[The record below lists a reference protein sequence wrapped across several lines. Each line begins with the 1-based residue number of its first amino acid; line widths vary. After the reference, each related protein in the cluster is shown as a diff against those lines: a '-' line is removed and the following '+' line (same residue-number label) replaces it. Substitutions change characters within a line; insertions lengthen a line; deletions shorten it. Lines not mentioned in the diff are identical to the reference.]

1 MAARA
6 APDRGVPKTTL
17 EITLEFGLLY
27 EWQMP
32 VGVSRAD
39 ESRHFLQM
47 MDQIKLAENLGFK
60 SVWSVEHHFLESFS
74 HASAP
79 EVLLSWIASQTSTI
93 RIGHGVRLLPYPYNH
108 PIRAAE
114 QAATLDLLSQ
124 GRLEFGSGRS
134 ATATELGGFGI
145 DPAETRDMWRESL
158 ELIVKAWKD
167 PVVEHH
173 GKYFDQVP
181 RPMVPKPLQT
191 PHPPLWMSC
200 TSPESHEVAGALGLG
215 LLSFTL
221 ALAFDEVASRIEKYR
236 ERIKTATP
244 IGEFVNNQTAVFTMA
259 HCAPTR
265 ALARERAE
273 AGVMRYQHDQIELLT
288 SLIPQLKD
296 NSTYDYYNRFV
307 GVDYDKFTYDYLDER
322 NMILVGDPERCIELA
337 KQYEAIGVDR
347 LLLFVQYKD
356 MPHEHTMDA
365 LRLFGTEVLPAFS

>member
-1 MAARA
+1 
-6 APDRGVPKTTL
+6 V
-17 EITLEFGLLY
+17 EFGLLY

-32 VGVSRAD
+32 KGISRED

-47 MDQIKLAENLGFK
+47 MDQVELAEQVGFK

-79 EVLLSWIASQTSTI
+79 EVLLSWIASKTKTM

-134 ATATELGGFGI
+134 ATAAELGGFGI
-145 DPAETRDMWRESL
+145 DPAETRAMWEESL
-158 ELIVKAWKD
+158 RLIIKAWTE
-167 PVVEHH
+167 PIVEHH

-181 RPMVPKPLQT
+181 RPMVPKPLQS

-221 ALAFDEVASRIEKYR
+221 ALSFDEVASRIAKYR
-236 ERIKTATP
+236 ERIKTAEP
-244 IGEFVNNQTAVFTMA
+244 IGKFVNNQTAVFTMT

-265 ALARERAE
+265 ELARERAE

-288 SLIPQLKD
+288 SLIPELKED
-296 NSTYDYYNRFV
+296 SSYDYYQRFV
-307 GVDYDKFTYDYLDER
+307 GVDYDKFTYEYLDSR
-322 NMILVGDPERCIELA
+322 NMILVGDPDRCIELA
-337 KQYEAIGVDR
+337 KQYESIGVDR
-347 LLLFVQYKD
+347 LLCFMQYKD
-356 MPHEHTMDA
+356 MSHEDTMDSI
-365 LRLFGTEVLPAFS
+365 RLFGEEVIPAFS

>member
-1 MAARA
+1 M
-6 APDRGVPKTTL
+6 GKL
-17 EITLEFGLLY
+17 EIYVEFGLLY

-32 VGVSRAD
+32 LGVSREE
-39 ESRHFLQM
+39 ESGRFLQM
-47 MDQIKLAENLGFK
+47 QEQIRFAESVGFK

-79 EVLLSWIASQTSTI
+79 EVLLTWAAANTTTM

-134 ATATELGGFGI
+134 ATAAELGGFGI
-145 DPAETRDMWRESL
+145 DPAETRAMWRESL
-158 ELIVKAWKD
+158 EVILKAWTEE
-167 PVVEHH
+167 VVEHE
-173 GKYFDQVP
+173 GKYFRQAP
-181 RPMVPKPLQT
+181 RVMVPKPLQQ

-221 ALAFDEVASRIEKYR
+221 ALDFQEVADRVAKYR
-236 ERIKTATP
+236 ERIKTANP
-244 IGEFVNNQTAVFTMA
+244 IGKFVNNQTGVFVMA
-259 HCAPTR
+259 HCAETNE
-265 ALARERAE
+265 LARERAE
-273 AGVMRYQHDQIELLT
+273 QGVMQYQHDQIELLS
-288 SLIPQLKD
+288 SLIPELKEG
-296 NSTYDYYNRFV
+296 SSYDYYDRFV
-307 GVDYDKFTYDYLDER
+307 GVDYDKFTYDYLDRKE
-322 NMILVGDPERCIELA
+322 MVLVGDPERCIQLA
-337 KQYEAIGVDR
+337 KKYEQIGIDR

-365 LRLFGTEVLPAFS
+365 LRLFGKEVLPAFS

>member
-1 MAARA
+1 
-6 APDRGVPKTTL
+6 V
-17 EITLEFGLLY
+17 EFGLLY

-32 VGVSRAD
+32 KGISRED
-39 ESRHFLQM
+39 ESRQFLQM
-47 MDQIKLAENLGFK
+47 MDQVELAEQVGFK

-79 EVLLSWIASQTSTI
+79 EVLLSWLAAKTKTI

-134 ATATELGGFGI
+134 ATAAELGGFGI
-145 DPAETRDMWRESL
+145 DPADTREMWEESL
-158 ELIVKAWKD
+158 RLIIKAWTE

-181 RPMVPKPLQT
+181 RPMVPKPLQS

-221 ALAFDEVASRIEKYR
+221 ALSFDEVAQRIAKYR
-236 ERIKTATP
+236 ERIKTAEP
-244 IGEFVNNQTAVFTMA
+244 IGKFVNNQTAVFTMT

-265 ALARERAE
+265 ELARERAE
-273 AGVMRYQHDQIELLT
+273 SGVMRYQHDQIELLT
-288 SLIPQLKD
+288 SLIPKLEE
-296 NSTYDYYNRFV
+296 NSSYDYYQRFV
-307 GVDYDKFTYDYLDER
+307 GVDYDKFTYEYLDSR
-322 NMILVGDPERCIELA
+322 NMILVGDPDRCIELA
-337 KQYEAIGVDR
+337 KQYESIGVDR
-347 LLLFVQYKD
+347 LLCFMQYKD
-356 MPHEHTMDA
+356 MSHEHTMESI
-365 LRLFGTEVLPAFS
+365 RLFGNEVIPAFS

>member
-1 MAARA
+1 VV
-6 APDRGVPKTTL
+6 DGGTDEQ
-17 EITLEFGLLY
+17 EITVEFGLLY

-32 VGVSRAD
+32 VGVSREE
-39 ESRHFLQM
+39 ESTHFLQM
-47 MDQIKLAENLGFK
+47 MEQITLAEELGFT

-79 EVLLSWIASQTSTI
+79 EVLLTWAAANTSRI

-124 GRLEFGSGRS
+124 GRLEFGTGRS

-145 DPAETRDMWRESL
+145 DPADTREMWRESL
-158 ELIVKAWKD
+158 ELIVKAWTN
-167 PVVEHH
+167 PTVEHH
-173 GKYFDQVP
+173 GRFFDQVE
-181 RPMVPKPLQT
+181 RTLVPKPLQQ

-200 TSPESHEVAGALGLG
+200 TSPESHEVAGELGLG

-221 ALAFDEVASRIEKYR
+221 ALAFEEVAARIAKYR

-244 IGEFVNNQTAVFTMA
+244 IGHAVNNQTAVFTMA
-259 HCAPTR
+259 HCAPTQ

-273 AGVMRYQHDQIELLT
+273 AGVMRYQHDQIAMLT
-288 SLIPQLKD
+288 SLIPQLKQG
-296 NSTYDYYNRFV
+296 SSYDYYERFV
-307 GVDYDKFTYDYLDER
+307 GVDYDKFTYDYLDSK
-322 NMILVGDPERCIELA
+322 NMLLVGDPERCVELA

-356 MPHEHTMDA
+356 MPHEHTMDS
-365 LRLFGTEVLPAFS
+365 LRLFGKEVLPAFA

>member
-1 MAARA
+1 LPLGLHQTVVT
-6 APDRGVPKTTL
+6 PDDTGELV
-17 EITLEFGLLY
+17 EFGLLY

-32 VGVSRAD
+32 VGVSREE
-39 ESRHFLQM
+39 ESCQFLQM
-47 MDQIKLAENLGFK
+47 IEQIKLAEEVGFK

-134 ATATELGGFGI
+134 ATAAELGGFGI

-158 ELIVKAWKD
+158 ELIIKAWTN

-200 TSPESHEVAGALGLG
+200 TSPESHEVAGANGLG

-221 ALAFDEVASRIEKYR
+221 ALAFDEVASRIAKYR

-244 IGEFVNNQTAVFTMA
+244 IGKFVNNQTAVFTMA

-288 SLIPQLKD
+288 SLIPELKD
-296 NSTYDYYNRFV
+296 NSSYDYYQRFV
-307 GVDYDKFTYDYLDER
+307 GVDYDKFTYDYLDSR
-322 NMILVGDPERCIELA
+322 DMILVGDPERCIELA

-356 MPHEHTMDA
+356 MPHEHTMDS
-365 LRLFGTEVLPAFS
+365 LRLFGKEVLPAFG

>member
-1 MAARA
+1 
-6 APDRGVPKTTL
+6 V
-17 EITLEFGLLY
+17 EFGLLY

-32 VGVSRAD
+32 KGISRED

-47 MDQIKLAENLGFK
+47 MDQVELAEQVGFK

-79 EVLLSWIASQTSTI
+79 EVLLSWIASKTKTM

-134 ATATELGGFGI
+134 ATAAELGGFGI
-145 DPAETRDMWRESL
+145 DPAETRAMWEESL
-158 ELIVKAWKD
+158 RLIIKAWTE
-167 PVVEHH
+167 PIVEHH

-181 RPMVPKPLQT
+181 RSMVPKPLQS

-221 ALAFDEVASRIEKYR
+221 ALSFDEVASRIAKYR
-236 ERIKTATP
+236 ERIKTAEP
-244 IGEFVNNQTAVFTMA
+244 IGKFVNNQTAVFTMT

-265 ALARERAE
+265 ELARVRAE

-288 SLIPQLKD
+288 SLIPDLKE
-296 NSTYDYYNRFV
+296 NSSYDYYQRFV
-307 GVDYDKFTYDYLDER
+307 GVDYDKFTYEYLDSR
-322 NMILVGDPERCIELA
+322 NMILVGDPDRCIELA
-337 KQYEAIGVDR
+337 KQYESIGVDR
-347 LLLFVQYKD
+347 LLCFMQYKD
-356 MPHEHTMDA
+356 MSHEDTMDSI
-365 LRLFGTEVLPAFS
+365 RLFGEEVIPAFS

>member
-1 MAARA
+1 LPLGLHQTVVT
-6 APDRGVPKTTL
+6 PDDTGELV
-17 EITLEFGLLY
+17 EFGLLY

-32 VGVSRAD
+32 VGVTREE
-39 ESRHFLQM
+39 ESCHFLQM
-47 MDQIKLAENLGFK
+47 IEQVKLAEEVGFK

-134 ATATELGGFGI
+134 ATAAELGGFGI

-158 ELIVKAWKD
+158 ELIVKAWTN

-181 RPMVPKPLQT
+181 RPMVPKPLQS

-200 TSPESHEVAGALGLG
+200 TSPESHEVAGANGLG

-221 ALAFDEVASRIEKYR
+221 ALAFDEVASRIAKYR

-244 IGEFVNNQTAVFTMA
+244 IGKFVNNQTAVFTMA

-288 SLIPQLKD
+288 SLLPELKD
-296 NSTYDYYNRFV
+296 NSSYDYYQRFV
-307 GVDYDKFTYDYLDER
+307 GVDYDKFTYDYLDSR

-356 MPHEHTMDA
+356 MPHEHTMDS
-365 LRLFGTEVLPAFS
+365 LRLFGKEVLPAFS